1 MAKVDSYQKD
11 GETKGKYV
19 EIGVILS
26 NENGEYALINP
37 GVNLAGV
44 MMQQRINLNQ
54 TKGSSVM
61 CSIFDNDNQQSNNN
75 QPAQQESSVGA
86 SFDKEIPFI
95 DPYKFTS
102 LIV

>member
-1 MAKVDSYQKD
+1 MSKRIMAKVDSYQKD

-75 QPAQQESSVGA
+75 QQQAPAQQAAPTNDALEI
-86 SFDKEIPFI
+86 DIPF
-95 DPYKFTS
+95 
-102 LIV
+102 